1 MNSKMLTNKDVI
13 ISWKENAEWNLC
25 RNNIITIWIN
35 KVWVIPIM
43 LIEDKKELK
52 IVLIITVYKIKESLL
67 SFISK
72 YWVIKMKLIN
82 FLHNY
87 LIIQIS

>member
-35 KVWVIPIM
+35 KVG
-43 LIEDKKELK
+43 
-52 IVLIITVYKIKESLL
+52 
-67 SFISK
+67 
-72 YWVIKMKLIN
+72 
-82 FLHNY
+82 
-87 LIIQIS
+87 